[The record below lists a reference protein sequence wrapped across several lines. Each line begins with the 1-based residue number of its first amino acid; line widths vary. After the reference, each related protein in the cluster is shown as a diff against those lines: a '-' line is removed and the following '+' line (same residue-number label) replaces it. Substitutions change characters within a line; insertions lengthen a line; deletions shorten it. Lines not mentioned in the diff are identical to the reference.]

1 MKKRFLTSRIVCLVL
16 VILCVLPTLFGFSA
30 SAATVTGKYVDLD
43 SSYVVDDLEEL
54 LDKDEFDALI
64 LDETMRTDDGSQYLS
79 LIRLIEFG
87 FDAKKEVWD
96 YYGLYVYIYNPSG
109 VPLTSTTNNRIGLQ
123 VKRSNGTKSEVA
135 KYPLKLVS
143 FSNDHTLYKYK
154 VNFASTDFA
163 LLKAMSSNER
173 VYYTTGIEMQF
184 QGKTSPKEYDISTW
198 FAFQGF
204 NAGFNAKRDQSNDSL
219 KMRYERFETIPIELH
234 PTSWLSDTSDKGEGW
249 KYEISGV
256 YFAIPNYYL
265 KKYGNW
271 DGDEDLRGLYSV
283 KGSYNEYKLNG
294 IVTDSDEVYQTVN
307 GEIKKNGYLYHSPIA
322 TSTSNLEFSFIS
334 QNVAIERAD
343 HFFGETH
350 VTYYADY
357 GFGLD
362 FFVSGADGTK
372 GTISIDRDIR
382 YSAALF
388 ESSLEGIAASD
399 ILTFFDE
406 NKAGCMSVSS
416 KLGADSG
423 RILGYNPYEI
433 TAGEKPMQFTR
444 YDYSQVHP
452 FLGWFLKDSRDEI
465 ANVEWLQRVDPSF
478 FESFGSNL
486 DAIEETAIANK
497 YYVGVKEADA
507 LLKYATSENIKTDLT
522 NGVVGSTVY
531 LMHFAKTDYFTDPII
546 CYDGPN
552 VLSNIKYSGNHYYFE
567 RTIFDDF
574 DILEFTFRDMQG
586 TMKSVSAICSPVDIT
601 GDLPPADH
609 PDSKPGLPE
618 NPDDGLGWDSLKGWA
633 KALMIV
639 GGLLVA
645 AFLFSL
651 AAPILGPLFGW
662 VFGILGKIFGGI
674 TKGISSI
681 FSAREKSYDRKR
693 KREVDRQRDAD
704 RESTNRERE
713 YDSGRKR
720 VVDNQHDEDRN
731 YDRTRRRVTDRQHDE
746 DREATWFLK
755 AREEKRK
762 DREEKR
768 RDEDRTLSWELK
780 IRDED
785 RKSRDES
792 RRAETYEFTKKERAH
807 DANRKREVERQR
819 DSDRKLSNKL
829 RKRVDERQENAAK
842 RKDAEEARRAED
854 HERKHRAARE
864 ADRKK
869 REMDDLLNAAL
880 ERTYRETG
888 VKPASAKKG
897 EKK

>member
-1 MKKRFLTSRIVCLVL
+1 MQAMCKRL
-16 VILCVLPTLFGFSA
+16 LCVFLSVLFVLLAVPLSA
-30 SAATVTGKYVDLD
+30 SAGVAPKLVEYDTSDVT
-43 SSYVVDDLEEL
+43 DDLKKL
-54 LDKDEFDALI
+54 LPKEEFDALI
-64 LDETMRTDDGSQYLS
+64 LDETMKTDDGSQYVS
-79 LIRLIEFG
+79 LIRVQEYG
-87 FDAKKEVWD
+87 FDQKKEVWN
-96 YYGLYVYIYNPSG
+96 YFGLYAYIYNPSG
-109 VPLTSTTNNRIGLQ
+109 KPLFSTSNNTVSLQ
-123 VKRSNGTKSEVA
+123 VKYANGDYSPIK
-135 KYPLKLVS
+135 KYSLKLLDYS
-143 FSNDHTLYKYK
+143 SDHVLYKYEIRMT
-154 VNFASTDFA
+154 NCEDM
-163 LLKAMSSNER
+163 LKAMNVLRREYRISGLEL
-173 VYYTTGIEMQF
+173 QF
-184 QGKTSPKEYDISTW
+184 EGKTSPKEYDVSSTFW
-198 FAFQGF
+198 FEGF
-204 NAGFNAKRDQSNDSL
+204 NAGFNRLRDQSSETL
-219 KMRYERFETIPIELH
+219 KGKYERFETIPIELH

-271 DGDEDLRGLYSV
+271 DGDEDLRGLYAV

-294 IVTDSDEVYQTVN
+294 IVTDSDEVYDVVCGFTPLVSSFLGSDFGFHDMCNITSDQFGISSVYWNNFRFNLDQYPSDGIFSAMLNSNRGINALASVFKSTSDGVSAS
-307 GEIKKNGYLYHSPIA
+307 EIISFFEKNKNGCL
-322 TSTSNLEFSFIS
+322 T
-334 QNVAIERAD
+334 VASR
-343 HFFGETH
+343 
-350 VTYYADY
+350 
-357 GFGLD
+357 
-362 FFVSGADGTK
+362 
-372 GTISIDRDIR
+372 
-382 YSAALF
+382 
-388 ESSLEGIAASD
+388 
-399 ILTFFDE
+399 
-406 NKAGCMSVSS
+406 
-416 KLGADSG
+416 LGADSG
-423 RILGYNPYEI
+423 RKLGFNPYEI

-444 YDYSQVHP
+444 YDFSQVHP

-478 FESFGSNL
+478 FESFGSEL

-507 LLKYATSENIKTDLT
+507 LVKYATGENIKTDLT
-522 NGVVGSTVY
+522 DGVVGSTVY

-552 VLSNIKYSGNHYYFE
+552 VLSNKKYSGNHYYFE

-586 TMKSVSAICSPVDIT
+586 TMKSVPAICSPVDIT
-601 GDLPPADH
+601 GDLPPADQ
-609 PDSKPGLPE
+609 PDSKPGLPK
-618 NPDDGLGWDSLKGWA
+618 NPDDGLGWNSLKDRA
-633 KALMIV
+633 KIFMIV

-651 AAPILGPLFGW
+651 AAPILGPIFKAVLGF
-662 VFGILGKIFGGI
+662 IGKIFGGI
-674 TKGISSI
+674 SKGVSSI

-704 RESTNRERE
+704 RESMNREKE

-731 YDRTRRRVTDRQHDE
+731 YDRTRRRVIDTQHDE

-762 DREEKR
+762 DREESRKDREEKRKDREEKR
-768 RDEDRTLSWELK
+768 RDEDRTLSWVLK

-888 VKPASAKKG
+888 VTPKKG
-897 EKK
+897 PKE